1 MFHPSFTYTHGLQ
14 TVMILGGLLKIKSR
28 RVASRQKKFLKL
40 TKKDGLHM
48 ET

>member
-14 TVMILGGLLKIKSR
+14 TVMILGGLQAGYKKS
-28 RVASRQKKFLKL
+28 KKE
-40 TKKDGLHM
+40 KKADSHM